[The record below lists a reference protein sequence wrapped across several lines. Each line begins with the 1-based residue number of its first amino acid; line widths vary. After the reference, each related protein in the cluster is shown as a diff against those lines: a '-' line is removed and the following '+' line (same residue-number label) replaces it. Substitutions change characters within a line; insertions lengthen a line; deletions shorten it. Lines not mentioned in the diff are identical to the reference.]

1 MNRFYNERP
10 YGVGEYVDHLL
21 GEQQV
26 LLKREL
32 REHTENNDIH
42 VTAED
47 KERWNSTS
55 EAIFG
60 SSDPSDGDTSSTII
74 PTKVSQ
80 LVNDEGYLK
89 EIPSYYATEAE
100 VRSWLDNY
108 VTITDYEAGE
118 GNHYSGNE
126 GEYVDGDIIDKFKIN
141 SDAVS
146 INSGTKSLKLELDKV
161 TNELKLKAIQAFTAK
176 LKLSP
181 TYLEYKQSGNVTATA
196 EFTSGTMNSLS
207 VWHDNETTPVDV
219 MSDPLYQHTYS
230 ISPMPSTSIKFSLA
244 YESINGDTNTVPAN
258 LSVAKR
264 WYWWYST
271 TDGESTIPQ
280 NAQNELRTSKPAEL
294 QCAASSNQYIYMA
307 FPKSWAV
314 DADKFKYDNTLN
326 FEYGDA
332 NNVNTTK
339 DASGFYGDTN
349 DYIIVQSKQKGLDKT
364 ISF

>member
-1 MNRFYNERP
+1 M
-10 YGVGEYVDHLL
+10 
-21 GEQQV
+21 
-26 LLKREL
+26 KREL

-60 SSDPSDGDTSSTII
+60 SSDSSDGDTSSTII
-74 PTKVSQ
+74 PTKVSD

-89 EIPSYYATEAE
+89 EIPSYYATEDE

-126 GEYVDGDIIDKFKIN
+126 GEYVDGDIIDKFKIS

-181 TYLEYKQSGNVTATA
+181 TYLEYKQSGDVTATA
-196 EFTSGTMNSLS
+196 
-207 VWHDNETTPVDV
+207 
-219 MSDPLYQHTYS
+219 
-230 ISPMPSTSIKFSLA
+230 
-244 YESINGDTNTVPAN
+244 
-258 LSVAKR
+258 
-264 WYWWYST
+264 
-271 TDGESTIPQ
+271 
-280 NAQNELRTSKPAEL
+280 
-294 QCAASSNQYIYMA
+294 
-307 FPKSWAV
+307 
-314 DADKFKYDNTLN
+314 
-326 FEYGDA
+326 
-332 NNVNTTK
+332 
-339 DASGFYGDTN
+339 
-349 DYIIVQSKQKGLDKT
+349 
-364 ISF
+364 

>member
-42 VTAED
+42 VTVED

-60 SSDPSDGDTSSTII
+60 SSDSSDGDTSSTII
-74 PTKVSQ
+74 PTKVSD

-89 EIPSYYATEAE
+89 EIPSYYATEDE

-108 VTITDYEAGE
+108 VTKDEYEEGE
-118 GNHYSGNE
+118 SSHYSGNE
-126 GEYVDGDIIDKFKIN
+126 GEYVDGDIIDKFKISN
-141 SDAVS
+141 DAVS
-146 INSGTKSLKLELDKV
+146 INSGTKSLKLELDSV
-161 TNELKLKAIQAFTAK
+161 TNELKLKAIQSFTAR
-176 LKLSP
+176 LQLYPSFV
-181 TYLEYKQSGNVTATA
+181 EYKRPETVNAKAV
-196 EFTSGTMNSLS
+196 FTSETMNSLS
-207 VWHDNETTPVDV
+207 VWNDNETTPVDIT
-219 MSDPLYQHTYS
+219 SDPLYEHSYS
-230 ISPMPSTSIKFSLA
+230 ILSMPATPIKFSLA
-244 YESINGDTNTVPAN
+244 YESITGDTNTVTAN
-258 LSVAKR
+258 LAVAKK

-271 TDGESTIPQ
+271 TDGENTIPQ
-280 NAQNELRTSKPAEL
+280 NAQNEVRTSKPAEL
-294 QCAASSNQYIYMA
+294 QCTANTNQYTYMA
-307 FPKSWAV
+307 FPKSWGV
-314 DADKFKYDNTLN
+314 SADKFKYDNTLN

-332 NNVNTTK
+332 NNTNTTK

-349 DYIIVQSKQKGLDKT
+349 DYVIVQSKQKGLVKT